1 MKKFDN
7 NNKTGIIFG
16 AVIAALVLSAVFI
29 GTLLMQS
36 YRIRQFKVDVF
47 VLCNESDICVADG
60 PDGKVKVHQ
69 DNLPAIYN
77 ILQKAHGKKKADV
90 TDATPLRTLSL
101 EFDCHD
107 EERVMTIDEIDTD
120 IIRIGISGPEDKEMY
135 FTNKGAFNEYAQ
147 AVSLKGYNTPNKAIG
162 K

>member
-7 NNKTGIIFG
+7 NKKTGIIVG
-16 AVIAALVLSAVFI
+16 AVVAALVLSAVLI
-29 GTLLMQS
+29 AGLLIES
-36 YRIRQFKVDVF
+36 GRIRKFKVDVF

-60 PDGKVKVHQ
+60 PDGTVKVHQ

-77 ILQKAHGKKKADV
+77 ILQKSHGKTKAE
-90 TDATPLRTLSL
+90 ATEPSNSISL
-101 EFDCHD
+101 EFKCHD
-107 EERVMTIDEIDTD
+107 EEWIMTVDEIDAEVLK
-120 IIRIGISGPEDKEMY
+120 ISLSGPEEKEMY
-135 FTNKGAFNEYAQ
+135 FTNKGAFGEYAR